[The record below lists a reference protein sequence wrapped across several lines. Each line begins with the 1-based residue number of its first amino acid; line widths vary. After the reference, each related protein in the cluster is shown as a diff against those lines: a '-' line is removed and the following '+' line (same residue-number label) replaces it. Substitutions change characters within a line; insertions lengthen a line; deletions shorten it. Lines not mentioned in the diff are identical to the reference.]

1 MLEPASA
8 GIWRRTARNMAD
20 VQREFNV
27 FYSVKILGSPRAV
40 KRGVTSTL
48 NVVQTRAGAIIG
60 IAGKGP
66 NCPLHVLLV
75 SFILSLLCCSS
86 QAGTLWNDLG
96 STLAHET
103 GDGQDILGGAVK
115 RDDTSTDTLYFKFH
129 VDPLSDASTE
139 EYFAGFELFEG
150 KTRGLAVGNAMK
162 AWAYSAFHTS
172 ETGESNKV
180 SGDLDLH
187 SSHPEST
194 AVGVFKQYE
203 QPRAG
208 IERTIVF
215 KVQYIAGEDD
225 LVTVWLSP
233 DLNAGATET
242 SQPESLT
249 TRFKANCSFNEIHL
263 RHGGGGGGWT
273 FSDMAIATSFNDFTA
288 SSGIEPGKSSPV
300 AARGSLPFSFRSWQR
315 EQGLSQNSVRALTQ
329 TREGYLFIGTDNGVT
344 RFDGVRFVSFGER
357 EGLRCG
363 PVSCMFE
370 DARGA
375 LWIGSVNDGL
385 ARRQDG
391 KFVTF
396 TTRDGLPANSIT
408 ALAEDNEGRLWIGT
422 TAGLGSLLNG
432 CWTSFTNEAVRDKP
446 ITGLFKDK
454 NGTLWVTATGAGVFQ
469 FQDGRL
475 NPLTDGSVEKL
486 LRDPHCVL
494 VDQSERL
501 WVGAGDDFVLCRA
514 GSQWTHYRVPRH
526 LDKPFVNTLAESPD
540 GTVWAGSVSEGLFQF
555 KDGKLLA
562 ISARSGMLDNFV
574 ESLCVDHEGN
584 LWVGTSAG
592 LTQLR
597 PKSVSFLGPA
607 EGLGYGPVQGL
618 AEIAPGEIWAGK
630 ANDGLYRWQA
640 RNFSRLLLP
649 GFSQNEAQVNAV
661 LATHDGGAWVASNKG
676 LLRVTD
682 AKADSIDAQPAELS
696 ELIAISLA
704 EDHESAVWAGTP
716 EGKVWRLQGG
726 RRVAVTNFWQ
736 TRPITAIL
744 PGADGSMWI
753 GTEGAGLHRYQN
765 QTHFQLGK
773 TNGLLSDSIRTLHQD
788 AQGVLWIGTAGG
800 GLARW
805 QQGRIT
811 VFTTREGLPDDT
823 ISQILEDD
831 AEHLWLGSNR
841 GIASVSKAELQELV
855 IGKATTLYPRIFG
868 RAEGMLSEECT
879 GGFFPAG
886 LKTKNGLLWFSTLK
900 GLVVIDPRLKNP
912 PARGPSV
919 ILEQVMLDGALISSL
934 PTTNPAS
941 EAQGGKSDTGKVV
954 TRTLQIPPGKHRIE
968 LRYTGLNFTS
978 PERVRFRYRMEG
990 LDSDWVDAGSLRSA
1004 FYSYVPPGK
1013 RQFQVIACDGEGVWN
1028 ETGASLTLTVLPYFW
1043 QTWWFLGSVALGLLV
1058 SVGGTIRFVEKS
1070 KVQSQLKH
1078 LERAQALERERAR
1091 IAQDL
1096 HDDLG
1101 ASLSR
1106 ISLLSDMA
1114 KVEQSSI
1121 SQTGTHVNKISEL
1134 AGQTLR
1140 ALDEIVWAVRP
1151 GSDSLQSLVDYIAH
1165 FAGEL
1170 FNDDSVRCRL
1180 HLPDTL
1186 PARSLPPEM
1195 RHNIFL
1201 IAKEALT
1208 NALKHAAATEVCVQV
1223 KATVNSLEIL
1233 IRDDGCGFNPINSQ
1247 GVREGNGLGNMSRR
1261 AESVGGKLVM
1271 ETAIGKGTTVRL
1283 LVNFESK

>member
-1 MLEPASA
+1 MFVQCSRRRAVVTIPAHMKVCPDSASA
-8 GIWRRTARNMAD
+8 CAEHA
-20 VQREFNV
+20 
-27 FYSVKILGSPRAV
+27 S
-40 KRGVTSTL
+40 TSAL
-48 NVVQTRAGAIIG
+48 RV
-60 IAGKGP
+60 
-66 NCPLHVLLV
+66 VLLV
-75 SFILSLLCCSS
+75 GFTLALLCFST
-86 QAGTLWNDLG
+86 QAATLWNDLG
-96 STLAHET
+96 ATLAHDT

-115 RDDTSTDTLYFKFH
+115 RDDTSTNTLYFKFH
-129 VDPLSDASTE
+129 VDPLSDVSTE
-139 EYFAGFELFEG
+139 EYFAGFELFDG
-150 KTRGLAVGNAMK
+150 KTRGLAVGNSMK

-172 ETGESNKV
+172 ENGELNKV
-180 SGDLDLH
+180 SGDFDLH

-203 QPRAG
+203 QPRGG

-215 KVQYIAGEDD
+215 KVQYVAGEDD

-233 DLNAGATET
+233 DLNAGATEV
-242 SQPESLT
+242 SQPEALT

-273 FSDMAIATSFNDFTA
+273 FSDMAIATSFSDFTA
-288 SSGIEPGKSSPV
+288 SGGIEPGKSSPV
-300 AARGSLPFSFRSWQR
+300 ATRGSLPFSFRSWQR
-315 EQGLSQNSVRALTQ
+315 EQGLAQNSVRALAQ
-329 TREGYLFIGTDNGVT
+329 TREGYLWIGTDNGVT
-344 RFDGVRFVSFGER
+344 RFDGVHFVSFGER

-363 PVSCMFE
+363 AVSRILE

-385 ARRQDG
+385 TRWQDG

-396 TTRDGLPANSIT
+396 TTRDGLPADSIT
-408 ALAEDNEGRLWIGT
+408 ALAEDNEGRLWVGT
-422 TAGLGSLLNG
+422 ARGLGSLLDG
-432 CWTSFTNEAVRDKP
+432 RWTTLTNEAVQGKA
-446 ITGLFKDK
+446 ITGLFNDK
-454 NGTLWVTATGAGVFQ
+454 KGRLWMTVTGAGVFQ

-475 NPLTDGSVEKL
+475 NPLMDGSADRL

-494 VDQSERL
+494 VDQNDRL

-514 GSQWTHYRVPRH
+514 GSQWTRYRIPRH

-540 GTVWAGSVSEGLFQF
+540 GTVWAGSVSEGLFHF

-562 ISARSGMLDNFV
+562 ISASSGMLDNFV
-574 ESLCVDHEGN
+574 ESLLVDREGN

-592 LTQLR
+592 LNQLR
-597 PKSVSFLGPA
+597 PKSVSFVGPA

-618 AEIAPGEIWAGK
+618 AEFASGEIWAGK

-640 RNFSRLLLP
+640 RNFSRLALAGL
-649 GFSQNEAQVNAV
+649 SESEAQVNAV
-661 LATHDGGAWVASNKG
+661 LATHDGGGWVASSKG
-676 LLRVTD
+676 LLHITD
-682 AKADSIDAQPAELS
+682 PKADSTNAQPAELI
-696 ELIAISLA
+696 ELDAISLA
-704 EDHESAVWAGTP
+704 EDREGAVWAGTRD
-716 EGKVWRLQGG
+716 GKIWRLHGG
-726 RRVAVTNFWQ
+726 ARVAATNFWQ

-744 PGADGSMWI
+744 PGADGSLWI
-753 GTEGAGLHRYQN
+753 GTDGAGLHSYQN
-765 QTHFQLGK
+765 QSHFQLGK

-805 QQGRIT
+805 QQGHIT

-831 AEHLWLGSNR
+831 AGRLWLGSNR
-841 GIASVSKAELQELV
+841 GIAAVSKAELNNFAA
-855 IGKATTLYPRIFG
+855 GKATTLYPRIFG

-879 GGFFPAG
+879 GGFYPAG
-886 LKTKNGLLWFSTLK
+886 LKARNGLLWFSTLK
-900 GLVVIDPRLKNP
+900 GLVVVNPRFKNP
-912 PARGPSV
+912 ATGGPSV
-919 ILEQVMLDGALISSL
+919 ILEQVMLDGALLSSF
-934 PTTNPAS
+934 PVTGSKA
-941 EAQGGKSDTGKVV
+941 EAQNRKPGNEEAV
-954 TRTLQIPPGKHRIE
+954 TPTLRIPPGKHRIE
-968 LRYTGLNFTS
+968 LRYTGLNFTA
-978 PERVRFRYRMEG
+978 PERVRFRYRLEG
-990 LDSDWVDAGSLRSA
+990 LDSDWVDAGSLRTA

-1013 RQFQVIACDGEGVWN
+1013 HQFRVIACDGDGVWN
-1028 ETGASLTLTVLPYFW
+1028 ESGASLALTVMPYFW
-1043 QTWWFLGSVALGLLV
+1043 QTWWFLGSAAFGLFI
-1058 SVGGTIRFVEKS
+1058 SVGGTIRFVEKG

-1078 LERAQALERERAR
+1078 LERARALERERAR

-1106 ISLLSDMA
+1106 IFLLSDMA
-1114 KVEQSSI
+1114 RGGKHSD
-1121 SQTGTHVNKISEL
+1121 SQTGIHVDKISEL

-1170 FNDDSVRCRL
+1170 FNDNSVRCRL
-1180 HLPDTL
+1180 ALPDTL

-1208 NALKHAAATEVCVQV
+1208 NVMKHAAAREVCVQV
-1223 KATVNSLEIL
+1223 QATADSLEVVIQ
-1233 IRDDGCGFNPINSQ
+1233 DDGRGFDPANSQ
-1247 GVREGNGLGNMSRR
+1247 SVREGNGLGNMRRR
-1261 AESVGGKLVM
+1261 AEAVGGKFAM
-1271 ETAIGKGTTVRL
+1271 ETAIGKGTTIRL
-1283 LVNFESK
+1283 LVNFQIKSSAE